1 MFAGAWFGLI
11 IRFDIGDCRA
21 PAWGPIFVEIV
32 ELPPLSRHIE
42 WPTVALASIIY
53 GLWFLATFFYRD
65 LPWWALAA
73 LGAWTIAWQLNL
85 QHETIHGHPTRN
97 RAVNEAIGAWPL
109 SLWLPYSIYRSTHLA
124 HHRDENL
131 TDPFDD
137 PESYYW
143 TEAGWGGLGPI
154 WRTIAHI
161 QTTLLGRVLIGPA
174 FLIGRFVRDL
184 LRDAWRDERRARRI
198 LARHLVLCAPVL
210 IWVMGVCGMP
220 LWIYFACFIYPGAS
234 LAMVRSF
241 AEHRAMPEAERRTAI
256 VENAWILGPLFLFNN
271 LHSAHHLRHRLPW
284 YQIPEFY
291 RLNRAAL
298 IERNGGLVYRGYFDV
313 ARRYLIK
320 PHDSPIHPGWDRR
333 AA

>member
-1 MFAGAWFGLI
+1 M
-11 IRFDIGDCRA
+11 
-21 PAWGPIFVEIV
+21 EIV

-42 WPTVALASIIY
+42 WPTTALAFAIY
-53 GLWFLATFFYRD
+53 ALWLSATFFYRD
-65 LPWWALAA
+65 LPWWSLTA
-73 LGAWTIAWQLNL
+73 LGAWVIAWQLNL

-97 RAVNEAIGAWPL
+97 RRVNEAIGCWPL
-109 SLWLPYSIYRSTHLA
+109 SLWLPYAIYRSTHLA

-143 TEAGWGGLGPI
+143 TEAGWGGLGPV
-154 WRTIAHI
+154 WRAIAHA
-161 QTTLLGRVLIGPA
+161 QTTLLGRVIIGPA
-174 FLIGRFVRDL
+174 FLIGRFVTEL
-184 LRDAWRDERRARRI
+184 ARDAWLNKRGARRI
-198 LARHLVLCAPVL
+198 LVRHLVFCAPVL
-210 IWVMGVCGMP
+210 IWAIGVCGMP
-220 LWIYFACFIYPGAS
+220 LWVYLACFVYPGAG

-256 VENAWILGPLFLFNN
+256 VEKAWILGPLFLFNN
-271 LHSAHHLRHRLPW
+271 LHAAHHLRHRLPW
-284 YQIPEFY
+284 YQLPKFY

-313 ARRYLIK
+313 VRRYLLR